1 MDCVAT
7 RPGFIDKRKSRAVFG
22 ELFCQLHDSVE
33 GVGNVPVKTH
43 LAVPGIGDRH
53 GNAVLVDIESDEF
66 GIMGHGLFSCI
77 LALGCEWMCQHP
89 SQSNP
94 RCAGW
99 TDRPSYCL
107 KDRKDLMFAV
117 LPLIPIGSLCGE
129 GSVSQENL

>member
-22 ELFCQLHDSVE
+22 ELFCQLYDSVE

-43 LAVPGIGDRH
+43 L
-53 GNAVLVDIESDEF
+53 
-66 GIMGHGLFSCI
+66 
-77 LALGCEWMCQHP
+77 

-107 KDRKDLMFAV
+107 NGRDLRVPLEVFLQCNPFLAPLNRV
-117 LPLIPIGSLCGE
+117 LPEIHSGCLPHIQKYFP
-129 GSVSQENL
+129 